1 MLKNDVLFSL
11 CGIALR
17 TGSVVLNLIRFSWQR
32 INPINAVIVLMRI
45 EIQQE
50 TRGTLE

>member
-17 TGSVVLNLIRFSWQR
+17 TGPVVF
-32 INPINAVIVLMRI
+32 
-45 EIQQE
+45 EFD
-50 TRGTLE
+50 